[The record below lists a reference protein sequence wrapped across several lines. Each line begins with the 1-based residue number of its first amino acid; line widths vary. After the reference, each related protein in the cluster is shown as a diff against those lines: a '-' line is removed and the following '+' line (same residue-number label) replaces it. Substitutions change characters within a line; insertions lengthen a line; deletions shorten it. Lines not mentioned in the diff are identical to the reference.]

1 MDDEMPNKTIY
12 IKDSD
17 LETWEKAQKT
27 LGGESI
33 SAILTDCLKERLRA
47 LMSLDQV
54 EAINEV
60 LNEVNEEQGLNLEL
74 HPFWPRVILDANTID
89 VGYKVHQKGAKP
101 DRVMSLIVDP
111 FNFAVNGAITPTAR
125 SFIKAAIVEFWCG
138 KRTDLHTVVRVGAMD
153 IMTRLQN
160 LIGKKG
166 LVNVAQAGE
175 LGFTILAVHPATSL
189 AAEGDDAEFQDAITK
204 SDFTVRFDDGIL
216 VDNSNVRVIAGR
228 YISLIRGHY

>member
-1 MDDEMPNKTIY
+1 MPNKTIY

-17 LETWEKAQKT
+17 LETWEKAQKS

-33 SAILTDCLKERLRA
+33 SAIITDCLKGRLRA
-47 LMSLDQV
+47 SQSLDQV

-60 LNEVNEEQGLNLEL
+60 LNGVNEAQNLNLEL

-111 FNFAVNGAITPTAR
+111 FNFAVNGAITPSAR
-125 SFIKAAIVEFWCG
+125 SYIKAAIVEFWCG
-138 KRTDLHTVVRVGAMD
+138 NRTDLHTAVRIGAMN
-153 IMTRLQN
+153 ISTRLQD
-160 LIGKKG
+160 LIGKRG
-166 LVNVAQAGE
+166 LVKVAQAGE
-175 LGFTILAVHPATSL
+175 LGFTILAVHQAPNL
-189 AAEGDDAEFQDAITK
+189 PAEGDDSDFQRAITQ

-216 VDNSNVRVIAGR
+216 VENSNVRVISGH
-228 YISLIRGHY
+228 YISLIRGRY